1 MQVNARNKDRG
12 TDHTQ
17 EAGMVEGDAADCDRV
32 NRRERVST
40 TTNTN
45 THYGQQSLES
55 VYSESDNGK
64 VTQDK
69 NEYHRVG
76 WSIP

>member
-1 MQVNARNKDRG
+1 MQERNKDRE

-45 THYGQQSLES
+45 KNTHHGRESLW
-55 VYSESDNGK
+55 N
-64 VTQDK
+64 
-69 NEYHRVG
+69 
-76 WSIP
+76 